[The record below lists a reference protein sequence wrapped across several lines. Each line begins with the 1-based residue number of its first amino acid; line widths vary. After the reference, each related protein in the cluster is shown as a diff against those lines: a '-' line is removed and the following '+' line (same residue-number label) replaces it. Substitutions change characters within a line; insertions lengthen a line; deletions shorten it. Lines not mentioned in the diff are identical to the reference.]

1 MLLYADEQFISGC
14 SNKPSI
20 MKVSPLKNIVSREV
34 QDTYGNVVSWQVLDS
49 SGNTIPSCK
58 LFIDK
63 LQGYKHTTKKR
74 YKEAVCKFVDYL
86 YECNILGCF
95 GDGDDLPS
103 RKRINEAIDAYIP
116 LLLYGSSYSI
126 QMLVADKDS
135 IDSNQWKIDAFRAL
149 NIKPCKRSSLDN
161 VIAPINRFLILSES
175 LSLEAQDM
183 ADSLGIKIPTEYSPL
198 INAVDG
204 FDRISSFQRTALRS
218 ASMLG
223 GVIRMHGKIKRPAGI
238 RGPAEKIQTDQLNKD
253 FPVEYMDSLIEAA
266 TNWRD
271 RALWLLLLASGI
283 RKSEA
288 LNLQWSDIDYVNRRV
303 YVLDPEGRRYGRF
316 MTQDEKIRFKGRTVS
331 WTVMWEP
338 WRSKFFQA
346 LEEYRKREWR
356 LPTNSHQFVFQK
368 LIIEDDV
375 VGEPLVQ
382 ASDAATNQAF
392 NKVAIKAGIPTSDL
406 DGEDEWTP
414 HSLRHA
420 YGVYMLNYIPISS
433 GVFGLQLA
441 DVQALMGH
449 ASITSTLKYARRK
462 EDVLM
467 QKLQYSDQIALE
479 SMYFNLSELPLPL
492 ADHVQKMSL
501 SINGPIND

>member
-1 MLLYADEQFISGC
+1 
-14 SNKPSI
+14 
-20 MKVSPLKNIVSREV
+20 MKVSPLKNIVRREV
-34 QDTYGNVVSWQVLDS
+34 KDAHGSVMTWQVLDS

-63 LQGYKHTTKKR
+63 LKGYKFATKKR
-74 YKEAVCKFVDYL
+74 YIEAVCKFVDYL
-86 YECNILGCF
+86 YECNILGSF
-95 GDGDDLPS
+95 GDSDILPS
-103 RKRINEAIDAYIP
+103 RKRINDAIDAYIP
-116 LLLYGSSYSI
+116 LLLRGSAYTVE
-126 QMLVADKDS
+126 MLVADNDS
-135 IDSNQWKIDAFRAL
+135 FESNQWKINAFSAL
-149 NIKPCKRSSLDN
+149 NIQPCKRSSLDN
-161 VIAPINRFLILSES
+161 VIASINLFLKLSES

-183 ADSLGIKIPTEYSPL
+183 ANTLGIQIPTEYTPL

-204 FDRISSFQRTALRS
+204 FDTISSLQRTALRS

-223 GVIRMHGKIKRPAGI
+223 GVIRMHGPIKRPAGI
-238 RGPAEKIQTDQLNKD
+238 RGPAEKIQNDQLNKD

-266 TNWRD
+266 TSWRD

-288 LNLQWSDIDYVNRRV
+288 LNLQWSDIDYENRRV

-316 MTQDEKIRFKGRTVS
+316 MTKDEKIRFKGRTVS

-338 WRSKFFQA
+338 WRTKFFHA

-368 LIIEDDV
+368 LVIEDKA
-375 VGEPLVQ
+375 VGEPLVK
-382 ASDAATNQAF
+382 ASDAAMNQAF
-392 NKVAIKAGIPTSDL
+392 NKAAIKAGISTSDI

-433 GVFGLQLA
+433 GEFGLPLA

-449 ASITSTLKYARRK
+449 TSITSTLKYARRK

-467 QKLQYSDQIALE
+467 RKLQYSDQVALE
-479 SMYFNLSELPLPL
+479 SMYLNLSELPLPL
-492 ADHVQKMSL
+492 ADHVQKMSH
-501 SINGPIND
+501 SVNGYIND

>member
-1 MLLYADEQFISGC
+1 
-14 SNKPSI
+14 
-20 MKVSPLKNIVSREV
+20 MKVSPLKNIVRREV
-34 QDTYGNVVSWQVLDS
+34 QDTCGNVISWQVLDT

-63 LQGYKHTTKKR
+63 LQGYKYATKKK
-74 YKEAVCKFVDYL
+74 YLESVCKFVDYL

-95 GDGDDLPS
+95 GDDDILPS
-103 RKRINEAIDAYIP
+103 RKRINEAVDAYIP
-116 LLLYGSSYSI
+116 LLLRGSSYSI
-126 QMLVADKDS
+126 QMLVADKDC

-149 NIKPCKRSSLDN
+149 NIQPCKRSSLDN
-161 VIAPINRFLILSES
+161 VIAPINRFLKLSES

-183 ADSLGIKIPTEYSPL
+183 ADSLGIKMPAEYTPL

-204 FDRISSFQRTALRS
+204 FDRISSFQRTALRA

-223 GVIRMHGKIKRPAGI
+223 GVIRMHGAIKRPSGI

-253 FPVEYMDSLIEAA
+253 FPVEYMDNLIDAA
-266 TNWRD
+266 TSWRD

-316 MTQDEKIRFKGRTVS
+316 MTQDEKVRFKGRTVS

-368 LIIEDDV
+368 LKTSDNKV
-375 VGEPLVQ
+375 VGEPLVH
-382 ASDAATNQAF
+382 ASDATTNQAF
-392 NKVAIKAGIPTSDL
+392 NKAAIKAGIPKSDFE
-406 DGEDEWTP
+406 GKGNWTP

-433 GVFGLQLA
+433 GVFGFSEA
-441 DVQALMGH
+441 DVQSLMGH
-449 ASITSTLKYARRK
+449 SSILSTRKYARRK
-462 EDVLM
+462 DDTLK
-467 QKLQYSDQIALE
+467 QKLQYADKVALE
-479 SMYFNLSELPLPL
+479 TMFIDSSKLPLQL
-492 ADHVQKMSL
+492 IGNFQEI
-501 SINGPIND
+501 SIGGKEGTVSD

>member
-1 MLLYADEQFISGC
+1 
-14 SNKPSI
+14 
-20 MKVSPLKNIVSREV
+20 MKVSPLKNIVRRDVPDSH
-34 QDTYGNVVSWQVLDS
+34 GNVVSWQILDS
-49 SGNTIPSCK
+49 SGHTIPSCK

-63 LQGYKHTTKKR
+63 LDGYKHATKKR
-74 YKEAVCKFVDYL
+74 YVEVVCKFVDYL

-95 GDGDDLPS
+95 GDGDTLPS
-103 RKRINEAIDAYIP
+103 RKRINDAIDAYIP
-116 LLLYGSSYSI
+116 LLLRGSVGSI
-126 QMLVADKDS
+126 EMLVADKGS
-135 IDSNQWKIDAFRAL
+135 VESNQWKINAFRAL
-149 NIKPCKRSSLDN
+149 NIQPCRRSSLDN
-161 VIAPINRFLILSES
+161 VIAPINLFLKLSES
-175 LSLEAQDM
+175 LSLEAHDM
-183 ADSLGIKIPTEYSPL
+183 ANSLGIKIPTEYSPL
-198 INAVDG
+198 INIIDG
-204 FDRISSFQRTALRS
+204 FDTISSFQRTALRS

-303 YVLDPEGRRYGRF
+303 YVLDPEGRRHGRF
-316 MTQDEKIRFKGRTVS
+316 MTQAENIRFKGRTVS

-368 LIIEDDV
+368 LTIEDGV
-375 VGEPLVQ
+375 LGEPLVQ
-382 ASDAATNQAF
+382 ASDAATNQTF
-392 NKVAIKAGIPTSDL
+392 NKAAIKAGIPTSDL
-406 DGEDEWTP
+406 DGENEWTP

-420 YGVYMLNYIPISS
+420 YGIYMLNYIPISS
-433 GVFGLQLA
+433 GELGLQLA

-462 EDVLM
+462 QDVLM
-467 QKLQYSDQIALE
+467 QKLQYSDQVALE
-479 SMYFNLSELPLPL
+479 SLFLNSSELSSPPT
-492 ADHVQKMSL
+492 DDINKMSL
-501 SINGPIND
+501 SIKEVSIND

>member
-1 MLLYADEQFISGC
+1 
-14 SNKPSI
+14 
-20 MKVSPLKNIVSREV
+20 MKVSPLKNIVRREV
-34 QDTYGNVVSWQVLDS
+34 QDIYGNVVSWHVLDS
-49 SGNTIPSCK
+49 TGNTIPSCE

-63 LQGYKHTTKKR
+63 LQGYKYSTKKR
-74 YKEAVCKFVDYL
+74 YLEAVCKFVDYL
-86 YECNILGCF
+86 YECSILGCF

-103 RKRINEAIDAYIP
+103 RRRINEAIDAYIP
-116 LLLYGSSYSI
+116 LLIRGSAYSI
-126 QMLVADKDS
+126 EILVADNVS
-135 IDSNQWKIDAFRAL
+135 IESNKWKINAFRAL
-149 NIKPCKRSSLDN
+149 NIQPCKRSSLDN
-161 VIAPINRFLILSES
+161 VIAPINRFLKLSES
-175 LSLEAQDM
+175 LSLEAQDL
-183 ADSLGIKIPTEYSPL
+183 ANSLGIKIPTEYTPL

-204 FDRISSFQRTALRS
+204 FDRISSFQRTALRA

-223 GVIRMHGKIKRPAGI
+223 GVIRMHGAIKRPAGI
-238 RGPAEKIQTDQLNKD
+238 RGPVEKIQTDQLIKD
-253 FPVEYMDSLIEAA
+253 FPVEYMDRLIEAA
-266 TNWRD
+266 TSWRD

-303 YVLDPEGRRYGRF
+303 YVLDPESRRYGRF
-316 MTQDEKIRFKGRTVS
+316 MNQDEKIRFKGRTVS
-331 WTVMWEP
+331 WTIMWEP
-338 WRSKFFQA
+338 WRTNFFQA

-368 LIIEDDV
+368 LKIEKDV

-382 ASDAATNQAF
+382 ASDAAMNQAF
-392 NKVAIKAGIPTSDL
+392 NKAAIKAGIPTSDL

-433 GVFGLQLA
+433 GVYGLQLN

-467 QKLQYSDQIALE
+467 QKLQYSEQIVLE
-479 SMYFNLSELPLPL
+479 SMLFNPSDLPMSH
-492 ADHVQKMSL
+492 ADDVNKMRL
-501 SINGPIND
+501 SINGSIND